1 MSDLLRRGHAA
12 LLLAATAALIALPA
26 PGGDDGPGSSPSGSL
41 GRRSGDR
48 GQTTAEYGLV
58 LLGAAGIALLLV
70 AWATKSGAIGK
81 LFDTVMDSVI
91 GKVK

>member
-1 MSDLLRRGHAA
+1 MSHLFLRGQLA
-12 LLLAATAALIALPA
+12 LLLAVTDTLTRPHRPSTRSARR
-26 PGGDDGPGSSPSGSL
+26 GRGDA
-41 GRRSGDR
+41 

-70 AWATKSGAIGK
+70 GWATKSGAIGK
-81 LFDTVMDSVI
+81 LFDAVMDNVI

>member
-1 MSDLLRRGHAA
+1 MSNLILRGH
-12 LLLAATAALIALPA
+12 LAVMLTVSRRLRGATLSPTR
-26 PGGDDGPGSSPSGSL
+26 PSRRMGGDL
-41 GRRSGDR
+41 

-58 LLGAAGIALLLV
+58 LLGAAGIAMLLV
-70 AWATKSGAIGK
+70 AWATKSGAIGD

>member
-1 MSDLLRRGHAA
+1 MSDLILRGQLA
-12 LLLAATAALIALPA
+12 LLLAVTDVLTAGRPE
-26 PGGDDGPGSSPSGSL
+26 PSL
-41 GRRSGDR
+41 RSGVRRGHGDA

-70 AWATKSGAIGK
+70 GWATKSGAVGK
-81 LFDTVMDSVI
+81 LFDVVMDNVI

>member
-1 MSDLLRRGHAA
+1 MSDLVRRGQLA
-12 LLLAATAALIALPA
+12 LLLTVTDALVAVTRPATRR
-26 PGGDDGPGSSPSGSL
+26 GRGDA
-41 GRRSGDR
+41 

-70 AWATKSGAIGK
+70 GWATKSGAIGK
-81 LFDTVMDSVI
+81 LFDTVMDNVI

>member
-1 MSDLLRRGHAA
+1 MSDHLRRGQLA
-12 LLLAATAALIALPA
+12 LLLAVSDVLVHLAAPA
-26 PGGDDGPGSSPSGSL
+26 AQRSRARGDG
-41 GRRSGDR
+41 

-70 AWATKSGAIGK
+70 GWATKSGAIGK
-81 LFDTVMDSVI
+81 LFDTVMDNVI